1 MEIEVRTPVAA
12 ALHGLPSQREGDAI
26 RTFNNKKFNARGYVA
41 TSTSVLKSHMAKDVA
56 KPKETRTVI
65 FNELVILRI
74 RKENNTMETAP
85 QKALNI
91 CRGIMAFP
99 VHPKNLHIS
108 YHTKIK
114 AL

>member
-12 ALHGLPSQREGDAI
+12 ALHDLPSQCEGDAI
-26 RTFNNKKFNARGYVA
+26 TIFNNKRFNARGNVT
-41 TSTSVLKSHMAKDVA
+41 TSTSVLKSHVAKDAA

-65 FNELVILRI
+65 FNEFVILRI
-74 RKENNTMETAP
+74 RKENNTTETAP

-91 CRGIMAFP
+91 CRGRMALP
-99 VHPKNLHIS
+99 VHPRSLHIS
-108 YHTKIK
+108 YQVKIK